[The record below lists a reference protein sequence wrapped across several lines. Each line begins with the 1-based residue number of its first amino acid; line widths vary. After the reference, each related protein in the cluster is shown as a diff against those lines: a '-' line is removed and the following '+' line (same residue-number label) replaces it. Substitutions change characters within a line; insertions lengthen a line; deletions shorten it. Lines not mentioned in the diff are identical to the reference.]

1 MWNEWF
7 SYEIP
12 SKKGKFKG
20 EIYYLLKTKARA
32 GEPEPVVFG
41 CSEPEPAEKKT
52 RAGAEAAQKKNREP
66 EPLKLGGSGS
76 GSLWLIIKQILKI
89 IFFLMC

>member
-41 CSEPEPAEKKT
+41 CSEPEPAEKKN
-52 RAGAEAAQKKNREP
+52 QEP
-66 EPLKLGGSGS
+66 EPKLLKKKPGAGATKIRR
-76 GSLWLIIKQILKI
+76 LWLRL
-89 IFFLMC
+89 LMAND